1 MKRILAEY
9 NVKRRKG
16 SEAVKTR
23 RYKKREERHGISRC
37 SSHYTRHCVLVDHS
51 RGQCTLSNR
60 YTHTPKFSIFS
71 DWQEFGGRLWV
82 CQRLCVFVLR
92 TRHRYILG
100 VVLNVCNIFLTMWT
114 AKSIFACSHLFQY
127 LVNQYNQCKTY
138 NNGPKTYVVWPW
150 D

>member
-1 MKRILAEY
+1 MKNVIEMKRILAEY

-60 YTHTPKFSIFS
+60 YTHTHLSFPSLVI
-71 DWQEFGGRLWV
+71 GRGSEDGSGFVKDFVCLCYGLDIDTYWV
-82 CQRLCVFVLR
+82 
-92 TRHRYILG
+92 
-100 VVLNVCNIFLTMWT
+100 W
-114 AKSIFACSHLFQY
+114 S
-127 LVNQYNQCKTY
+127 
-138 NNGPKTYVVWPW
+138 
-150 D
+150 